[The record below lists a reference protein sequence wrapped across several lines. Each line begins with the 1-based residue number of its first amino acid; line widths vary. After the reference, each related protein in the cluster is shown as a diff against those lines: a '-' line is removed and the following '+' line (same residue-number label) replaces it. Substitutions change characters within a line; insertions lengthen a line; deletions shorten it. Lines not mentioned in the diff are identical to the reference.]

1 MSSFC
6 LIGLRLG
13 VSAVGLSKHFQV
25 LKTDV
30 FRIFLDMLYV
40 FRVYL
45 KPLINQ
51 PERPE
56 LQLLMAQCFIDS
68 FERKITVI
76 IDCLELYT
84 DLREI

>member
-1 MSSFC
+1 MD
-6 LIGLRLG
+6 
-13 VSAVGLSKHFQV
+13 LSKHFQV
-25 LKTDV
+25 LKTAV

-68 FERKITVI
+68 FERNITVI

>member
-1 MSSFC
+1 MG
-6 LIGLRLG
+6 LI
-13 VSAVGLSKHFQV
+13 KHFEV
-25 LKTDV
+25 LKAAV

-40 FRVYL
+40 LRVYL

-56 LQLLMAQCFIDS
+56 LQLLMAQCFKDS

-76 IDCLELYT
+76 IDCFELYT
-84 DLREI
+84 DQPKNSSA